1 MFLPTYVVKALQLLE
16 QNGYIAV
23 VVGGA
28 VRDFLL
34 GKEPSDYDISTS
46 ATPNETIKVFS
57 DYYVLDFGKKH
68 GTITVF
74 LDHHQLE
81 ITTFRIESG
90 YEDFRHPNKT
100 QFVRSLEQD
109 LQRRDFTINALC
121 FNRELIDLVNGQK
134 DLEHKII
141 RAIGHPEERFNEDPL
156 RIMRGLRFAANL
168 GFTIEEKTHQAIIN
182 LMPLIS
188 RVSKERIHDEM
199 NRFLMGEASPNI
211 FSKYGKTLMNVISPT
226 IAFDFPTIIKRISV
240 SKGLY
245 AKIAAIYLDL
255 SLEQAKRELK
265 SLKYSNDE
273 INKITMFWEAS
284 RINWHRENYF
294 LRKLLSIY
302 AYEDLT
308 NMLDFYQN
316 TSLKPLNEQDEV
328 EIQKRLKTIIENEPC
343 LNITDLAINGKQ
355 LIALGI
361 PHGKKINLIL
371 HQLLDEIMQEKLTND
386 EQTLLKRA
394 LGLYQERS

>member
-1 MFLPTYVVKALQLLE
+1 MFLPAYVVKALQLLE

-46 ATPNETIKVFS
+46 ATPNEILKVFS
-57 DYYVLDFGKKH
+57 DYYVLEFGKKH

-134 DLEHKII
+134 DLEQKII
-141 RAIGHPEERFNEDPL
+141 RAIGHPEERFYEDPL

-182 LMPLIS
+182 LMPLIA

-199 NRFLMGEASPNI
+199 NRFLMGEASQDI

-226 IAFDFPTIIKRISV
+226 IAFDFSAVIKRISV

-245 AKIAAIYLDL
+245 AKIAAIFLDL

-273 INKITMFWEAS
+273 IKKNCHVLGSFKNQLAS
-284 RINWHRENYF
+284 
-294 LRKLLSIY
+294 
-302 AYEDLT
+302 
-308 NMLDFYQN
+308 
-316 TSLKPLNEQDEV
+316 P
-328 EIQKRLKTIIENEPC
+328 
-343 LNITDLAINGKQ
+343 
-355 LIALGI
+355 
-361 PHGKKINLIL
+361 
-371 HQLLDEIMQEKLTND
+371 
-386 EQTLLKRA
+386 
-394 LGLYQERS
+394 